1 MTRLNTVAEN
11 IQLADQSSQDALPL
25 PMTLTE
31 NQLTYISSVPSSPS
45 ESAGWTPFN
54 YGANSNLGFLKVL
67 ETDDGAPMDNVI
79 AFDRQILTQSLDQID
94 ADLSRE
100 VFGAETSAQTRTVT
114 GGNRQGTLFSLP
126 VRLAPRPGYLQVF
139 PEASVQS
146 NNESPVVAA
155 AAVSP
160 LTPSASNF
168 GMSDTSGNHV
178 LNPQTPGDFEN
189 QYTFL

>member
-1 MTRLNTVAEN
+1 MPTYPARC
-11 IQLADQSSQDALPL
+11 SGPSQVHRPELLQAGTARAL
-25 PMTLTE
+25 
-31 NQLTYISSVPSSPS
+31 
-45 ESAGWTPFN
+45 F
-54 YGANSNLGFLKVL
+54 
-67 ETDDGAPMDNVI
+67 
-79 AFDRQILTQSLDQID
+79 
-94 ADLSRE
+94 
-100 VFGAETSAQTRTVT
+100 
-114 GGNRQGTLFSLP
+114 FSLP